1 MLSFKVG
8 SIGFIAL
15 CAACFVGCGSDDDGG
30 GSGGSSGS
38 GGSGAQGGSGG
49 GGNGGTGGTSGGAG
63 GSGGTEVTCGSNTC
77 MDANVT
83 GDVTLAFP
91 ACCAGD
97 GSACGADVSEAEALI
112 GITGCIELNKAG
124 TEDAA
129 CDPISI
135 DVAGNAVDL
144 PGCCQ
149 ANGKCGASVDVTAL
163 GATIDGVNIQGPDFG
178 CQSPT
183 LLGEPEGADCGG

>member
-30 GSGGSSGS
+30 GSGGS

-49 GGNGGTGGTSGGAG
+49 SGQGGTAGTSSTGGSG
-63 GSGGTEVTCGSNTC
+63 GSGGTEVMCGGNTC

-91 ACCAGD
+91 ACCAND
-97 GSACGADVSEAEALI
+97 ACGADVSEAEALI

-129 CDPISI
+129 CDAISI

-163 GATIDGVNIQGPDFG
+163 GATIDGVNIQGPNFG

-183 LLGEPEGADCGG
+183 LLGEPEGGDCGGG